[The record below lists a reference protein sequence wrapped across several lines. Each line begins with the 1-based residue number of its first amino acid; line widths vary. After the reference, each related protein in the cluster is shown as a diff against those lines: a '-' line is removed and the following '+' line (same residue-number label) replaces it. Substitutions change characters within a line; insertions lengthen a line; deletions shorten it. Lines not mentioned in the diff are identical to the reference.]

1 MHKVTWIFILLLNI
15 TIKIF
20 AQHAADTSG
29 IIQFVFTSDAHYGI
43 TRSNFR
49 GTVNADA
56 HAVNTAML
64 EKINSISAVML
75 PQDSGVNG
83 GHVAGAV
90 DFLVEGGDIAN
101 RMEIPIQSATVS
113 WGQFETDYLKGSK
126 LIDHSGDA
134 AKFFII
140 PGNHDISNAIGFY
153 RAMSSAM
160 DPASMVNI
168 YNLMM
173 SPSMPKTKDTYHY
186 PLDKINYSKNIVG
199 IHFMF
204 INLWPDSLERV
215 WMEQDLQ
222 NISSYMPVII
232 FAHDQPESE
241 AKHFSNPNPP
251 HDINATDKFEN
262 LLAEYYKDELKIGP
276 DKQITTIEQKGWVGF
291 LKQHHN
297 IKAYFHGNSNCN
309 EFYVYSGPDNDVA
322 LNTFRVDSPM
332 KGKFSSKD
340 EKKLS
345 FQLVTINC
353 KSGEMTARECL
364 WNTDP
369 DHPEKSI
376 IWGLSKTVFLK

>member
-1 MHKVTWIFILLLNI
+1 MGGATSIDKNLNIDNNKEEGPIHCSGLLFSISCMHKVTWIFILLLNI

-134 AKFFII
+134 AKFFR
-140 PGNHDISNAIGFY
+140 S
-153 RAMSSAM
+153 
-160 DPASMVNI
+160 
-168 YNLMM
+168 
-173 SPSMPKTKDTYHY
+173 
-186 PLDKINYSKNIVG
+186 
-199 IHFMF
+199 
-204 INLWPDSLERV
+204 
-215 WMEQDLQ
+215 
-222 NISSYMPVII
+222 
-232 FAHDQPESE
+232 
-241 AKHFSNPNPP
+241 
-251 HDINATDKFEN
+251 
-262 LLAEYYKDELKIGP
+262 
-276 DKQITTIEQKGWVGF
+276 
-291 LKQHHN
+291 
-297 IKAYFHGNSNCN
+297 
-309 EFYVYSGPDNDVA
+309 
-322 LNTFRVDSPM
+322 
-332 KGKFSSKD
+332 
-340 EKKLS
+340 
-345 FQLVTINC
+345 
-353 KSGEMTARECL
+353 
-364 WNTDP
+364 
-369 DHPEKSI
+369 
-376 IWGLSKTVFLK
+376 